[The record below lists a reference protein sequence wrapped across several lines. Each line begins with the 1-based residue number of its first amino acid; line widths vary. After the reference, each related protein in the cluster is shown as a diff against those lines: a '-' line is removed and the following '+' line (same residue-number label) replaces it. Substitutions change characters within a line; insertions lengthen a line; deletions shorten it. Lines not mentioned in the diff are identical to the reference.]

1 MISTR
6 VRGVSVSGGQD
17 SDKDAQAHDD
27 QDIFANLSLI
37 IAQMVAAI
45 TESLT
50 FNPTHMVFTLNVEHW
65 IFGWTSS
72 PHNCAFW
79 KYLSFSLCPFTGI
92 IGKFT
97 FVILGKAGSV
107 TKPFLAQLKLWP
119 VLFWITL
126 HVVTGAPGVTWNT
139 KYPMMCL
146 FVFILELLLILN
158 KEKRI
163 PICLI
168 EASFPGKN

>member
-65 IFGWTSS
+65 IFS
-72 PHNCAFW
+72 
-79 KYLSFSLCPFTGI
+79 
-92 IGKFT
+92 
-97 FVILGKAGSV
+97 
-107 TKPFLAQLKLWP
+107 
-119 VLFWITL
+119 
-126 HVVTGAPGVTWNT
+126 
-139 KYPMMCL
+139 
-146 FVFILELLLILN
+146 
-158 KEKRI
+158 
-163 PICLI
+163 
-168 EASFPGKN
+168 